1 MHLFFSSYEKVKQ
14 NHTKYSIIRPL
25 FKKEKGGKMSCLIEK
40 CKRLKESSYLLSTVT
55 TNSKNTALHLVAE
68 SLKNNLAYI
77 LTENEKDIEI
87 AKENGTKESFIDR
100 LKLDE
105 ARVQGMIDSIHT
117 IIKLNDPIWKSSD
130 VWTLENGLTVS
141 KMSVPLGVIG
151 IIYESRPNVTVDA
164 FSLALK
170 SGNCILLRGS
180 SSAIHSNKAL
190 VKAIKEGLMESEISH
205 EVIQLVD
212 DLDRSI
218 VKEMLTLNEYIDVII
233 PRGGAGLIRFV
244 IDNATV
250 PTIETGV
257 GNCHIYVDESANLEN
272 AINIIANA
280 KVQRPGVCN
289 ACETTL
295 IHENIANQ
303 FLPMLYDALSDKV
316 ELRGCSKTMGIIAAN
331 EAVDVDWSEEYLDYI
346 LGVKV
351 VSDINEAIG
360 HIQKYGTKHSE
371 AIITENFTN
380 ANYFLRR
387 VDAAAVYVNASTRF
401 TDGGAFGFGG
411 EMGISTQKIH
421 ARGPMGLNELVTVK
435 YTIIGNGQIR
445 E

>member
-1 MHLFFSSYEKVKQ
+1 
-14 NHTKYSIIRPL
+14 
-25 FKKEKGGKMSCLIEK
+25 MSNLIEK
-40 CKRLKESSYLLSTVT
+40 CKKLREASYLLPTVAT
-55 TNSKNTALHLVAE
+55 KSKNTALHLVAN
-68 SLKNNLAYI
+68 SLKKNLSHI
-77 LTENEKDIEI
+77 LFENEKDIEI
-87 AKENGTKESFIDR
+87 AKEKGTKESLIDR
-100 LKLDE
+100 LRLDE
-105 ARVQGMIDSIHT
+105 DRMQGIIDSIHT
-117 IIKLNDPIWKSSD
+117 IIKLDDPIWKSNN
-130 VWTLENGLTVS
+130 VWTLENGLTIS
-141 KMSVPLGVIG
+141 KMNVPLGVIG

-190 VKAIKEGLMESEISH
+190 VRAIKEGLMESEVSP
-205 EVIQLVD
+205 EVVQLVD
-212 DLDRSI
+212 DLDRSV
-218 VKEMLTLNEYIDVII
+218 VKEMLTLNDYIDVII
-233 PRGGAGLIRFV
+233 PRGGTDLIRFV
-244 IDNATV
+244 VDNATV

-272 AINIIANA
+272 AINIIINA

-289 ACETTL
+289 ACETIL
-295 IHENIANQ
+295 IHENIAPRI
-303 FLPMLYDALSDKV
+303 LPKLYDVLSDKV
-316 ELRGCSKTMGIIAAN
+316 ELRGCPKTKEIIN
-331 EAVDVDWSEEYLDYI
+331 TKEAIDADWAKEYLDYI
-346 LGVKV
+346 LAIKV
-351 VSDINEAIG
+351 VSNINEAIE

-387 VDAAAVYVNASTRF
+387 VDASTVYVNASTRF
-401 TDGGAFGFGG
+401 TDGGEFGFGG

-435 YTIIGNGQIR
+435 YTILGNGQIR

>member
-1 MHLFFSSYEKVKQ
+1 
-14 NHTKYSIIRPL
+14 
-25 FKKEKGGKMSCLIEK
+25 MSNLIEK
-40 CKRLKESSYLLSTVT
+40 CARLRDASHLLAATP
-55 TNSKNTALHLVAE
+55 TNSKNAALHLVAN
-68 SLKNNLAYI
+68 SLKKNSSYI
-77 LTENEKDIEI
+77 LAENEKDIKI
-87 AKENGTKESFIDR
+87 AKEKGTKESLIDR
-100 LKLDE
+100 LRLNED
-105 ARVQGMIDSIHT
+105 RIQGMIDSINT
-117 IIKLNDPIWKSSD
+117 IIKLNDPIWKSND
-130 VWTLENGLTVS
+130 VWTLENGLTIS
-141 KMSVPLGVIG
+141 KMTVPLGVIG
-151 IIYESRPNVTVDA
+151 IIYESRPNVTLDA
-164 FSLALK
+164 FALALK

-190 VKAIKEGLMESEISH
+190 VKVIKEGLMESEISQ
-205 EVIQLVD
+205 EVVQLVE

-233 PRGGAGLIRFV
+233 PRGGADLIRFV

-257 GNCHIYVDESANLEN
+257 GNCHIYVDGSANLEN
-272 AINIIANA
+272 AIKIIMNA

-295 IHENIANQ
+295 IHESIASE

-316 ELRGCSKTMGIIAAN
+316 ELRGCPKTIEAINIKG
-331 EAVDVDWSEEYLDYI
+331 AVDSDWAEEYLDYTLAI
-346 LGVKV
+346 KV
-351 VSDINEAIG
+351 VSDINQAID